1 MVMDHPEAVHAAIPV
16 KAAAESKS
24 RLSEVLRSRERERL
38 TFTMLR
44 DVVGVVSNSQALSDV
59 VVVSPDSKILR
70 FAVELGVRAV
80 PERESGLNRA
90 VEQVTRW
97 CLRNGADS
105 VLILPSDIPLL
116 TVDDVD
122 RLIDLGSEQ
131 RSVVVS
137 PSSDGGTNAL
147 FRRPP
152 EVIPPSFGS
161 DSFREHL
168 AAAEAVGIEA
178 KVHRSPSIA
187 LDIDAPEDLG
197 RLLDEPGE
205 TLTHR
210 LLRELGI
217 SARL

>member
-1 MVMDHPEAVHAAIPV
+1 MPHPEAVLAAIPV
-16 KAAAESKS
+16 KASAESKS
-24 RLSEVLRSRERERL
+24 RLSEILKPRDRELL

-44 DVVGVVSNSQALSDV
+44 DIFGAVSNSQALSDV

-70 FAVELGVRAV
+70 LAVELGAQAV

-90 VEQVTRW
+90 VEQATIW
-97 CLRNGADS
+97 CIRNGADS
-105 VLILPSDIPLL
+105 VMVLPSDIPLL

-122 RLIDLGSEQ
+122 RIIDLGSER

-137 PSSDGGTNAL
+137 PSHDGGTNVL
-147 FRRPP
+147 LRRPP
-152 EVIPPSFGS
+152 DVIPPSFGS

-178 KVHRSPSIA
+178 RVHRSPSIS
-187 LDIDAPEDLG
+187 LDIDAPDDLG
-197 RLLDEPGE
+197 RLLDAPGE

-217 SARL
+217 SALL